1 LRRHTAG
8 SRASTNFL
16 HHPARSL
23 RRLISLLSTFGA
35 VAGVQLQ
42 TSRSIKPRERD
53 LGDLRLFFLVRFLTR
68 PTNHPRHAV
77 CAFNDES
84 KPVRPQNNLCLNKYL
99 CLQSYA
105 SSPRVPGASRMAIEI
120 TSESLTGAQPERTV
134 DYKESPLPAVSE
146 FPGSSQRGSRPRF
159 RLTNSTWT
167 RRNFSSRAREL
178 SDGDAIILS
187 IPKSGRTW
195 LRAFLCAY
203 FCRRFGLEF
212 TLRPGRYALPGF
224 PRIIFSHDLFEHR
237 TKGDR
242 WDRIR
247 GKYLVPRRELNRA
260 KIILLARDPRDCL
273 VSLYLQLTR
282 RDPNAPVNLKQKTVS
297 EMLRDEKFGM
307 HAIINAMNHW
317 LNEFSRRDNFTLVRY
332 EALRA
337 SPAEHFRDLLA
348 VLGEPSPNANIFQE
362 ALEFS
367 RFENMQK
374 LEAAGSFDSN
384 ILHPGDV
391 RDPESFKV
399 RRGKVG
405 GYSEYLSTEDQQ
417 FAADAMTELDRRF
430 GYTA

>member
-1 LRRHTAG
+1 M
-8 SRASTNFL
+8 
-16 HHPARSL
+16 
-23 RRLISLLSTFGA
+23 A
-35 VAGVQLQ
+35 V
-42 TSRSIKPRERD
+42 
-53 LGDLRLFFLVRFLTR
+53 
-68 PTNHPRHAV
+68 
-77 CAFNDES
+77 
-84 KPVRPQNNLCLNKYL
+84 
-99 CLQSYA
+99 
-105 SSPRVPGASRMAIEI
+105 EI
-120 TSESLTGAQPERTV
+120 TSESLAGAQPEPAP
-134 DYKESPLPAVSE
+134 DYKESAPAPVSD
-146 FPGSSQRGSRPRF
+146 FPSSSRRSSRSRF
-159 RLTNSTWT
+159 HLTNSTWT

-178 SDGDAIILS
+178 SGGDAIILS

-224 PRIIFSHDLFEHR
+224 PRIVFSHDLFEHR

-247 GKYLVPRRELNRA
+247 GKYLVPQRELNRA
-260 KIILLARDPRDCL
+260 KIILLARDPRDCF

-282 RDPNAPVNLKQKTVS
+282 RDPNAPVKLKHKTVS

-307 HAIINAMNHW
+307 RAIINAMNNW
-317 LNEFSRRDNFTLVRY
+317 LNEFSERDNFTLVRY

-337 SPAEHFRDLLA
+337 SPAQHFRDLLA
-348 VLGEPSPNANIFQE
+348 VLGESSPDANIFQE

-367 RFENMQK
+367 QFENMQK
-374 LEAAGSFDSN
+374 LEAAGAFDSN

-405 GYSEYLSTEDQQ
+405 GYSEYLSTEDQR
-417 FAADAMTELDRRF
+417 FAAAAITELDRRF